1 MAKIIAIANSKGGV
15 GKTTISRNLAITC
28 YLNDKKTLALDCD
41 PQKSLEKFLCDR
53 AERLDSVEFQCDVK
67 TEATGLKRDILHR
80 AENYDYV
87 IVDVGGRDSMSMR
100 QVLLAADVVIVP
112 TTTGQEST
120 DALQQMMENI
130 DDAKGINEKLRAY
143 ILLNM
148 CPSDTHDTT
157 AGITAD
163 GLAELYENQAE
174 VLTTR
179 LKHRKAWLQSG
190 YEGYA
195 IWEVPTKGES
205 KAAFE
210 FNTLIKE
217 FAKKEII

>member
-28 YLNDKKTLALDCD
+28 FLNSKKTLALDCD
-41 PQKSLEKFLCDR
+41 PQKSLEEFLCAR
-53 AERLDSVEFQCDVK
+53 AERLDCVEFQCDVK
-67 TEATGLKRDILHR
+67 TEAVGLKRDILHR
-80 AENYDYV
+80 AANYDYV
-87 IVDVGGRDSMSMR
+87 IVDVGGRDSLAMR
-100 QVLLAADVVIVP
+100 QVLLAADIVIVP

-120 DALQQMMENI
+120 NALHKMMENI
-130 DDAKGINEKLRAY
+130 DDAKGINETLRAY

-157 AGITAD
+157 ATLTAE
-163 GLAELYENQAE
+163 GLTELYDGQAE

-190 YEGYA
+190 YDGYA
-195 IWEVPTKGES
+195 VWEIPTKGEN

-210 FNTLIKE
+210 FNMLIRE
-217 FAKKEII
+217 LSKKEII